1 MLARTQ
7 FPLRLA
13 YAMTFNKAQG
23 QTLSRVV
30 IDFTS
35 GGAFAHGHLYVALS
49 RVRHGDN
56 LAAFVTDEL
65 APLTTPHIVHL
76 ELLKEGDELEAA
88 LDDQQATIRD
98 LACAS
103 RLGAS
108 PPLRGHFCGP
118 VRRLAPGASQRR
130 APAASGRWPCGPQM
144 TWDMELMT
152 SRHPSYSLYANK
164 HPHIK
169 LRSRANLRRYVS
181 NTSSKVI
188 GAIMRTREN
197 EQERERGVHA
207 KSRAELRSLLRPK
220 SLPPRQIYDAGLR
233 VVGVV
238 RHAKAL

>member
-23 QTLSRVV
+23 QTLSKVV

-49 RVRHGDN
+49 RVRHGDD
-56 LAAFVTDEL
+56 LAAFVTDES

-76 ELLKEGDELEAA
+76 ELLKEGAELEAA
-88 LDDQQATIRD
+88 LDDQRATIRD

-118 VRRLAPGASQRR
+118 VRRLAPGASHRH
-130 APAASGRWPCGPQM
+130 ANAASGRWPCGPRM
-144 TWDMELMT
+144 TWDLELMT
-152 SRHPSYSLYANK
+152 SRHPSYAVYANK
-164 HPHIK
+164 HTQIT
-169 LRSRANLRRYVS
+169 LRSRANLRKYVS
-181 NTSSKVI
+181 NTSSKVV
-188 GAIMRTREN
+188 GTLMRNKRD
-197 EQERERGVHA
+197 EQEREHGVHVRT
-207 KSRAELRSLLRPK
+207 RAQLRSLFKPT
-220 SLPPRQIYDAGLR
+220 
-233 VVGVV
+233 
-238 RHAKAL
+238 